1 MAKTSRA
8 RAMPKFTPAP
18 AALAAVFEST
28 LKDFPMAERRKM
40 FGYPAGF
47 VDGKM
52 FAGLFQNDM
61 MLRLPEAERD
71 RFIAEFKT
79 RLFEVMPGRVMK
91 EYVLVPP
98 ALLKSPAALKR
109 WMGKALA
116 YTQSLPPKV
125 KAKKGR

>member
-1 MAKTSRA
+1 
-8 RAMPKFTPAP
+8 MPKFTPAP
-18 AALAAVFEST
+18 AALVSVFEST

-40 FGYPAGF
+40 FGYPAAF

-52 FAGLFQNDM
+52 FAGLFQNHM

-71 RFIAEFKT
+71 RFIADFKT
-79 RLFEVMPGRVMK
+79 RLFEVMPGRPMK
-91 EYVLVPP
+91 EYGLVPP
-98 ALLKSPAALKR
+98 ALLESPAALKR

-125 KAKKGR
+125 KARKTR